1 MLVAVSVLHGV
12 TNVPTVFPLN
22 RTLGGFSLYVVFFD
36 DLNIFEDFLHPV
48 NTHLRFLGVFEAHRY
63 TVTNLI
69 TKYRMILKI
78 MIHKV

>member
-1 MLVAVSVLHGV
+1 MATKPRKNTS
-12 TNVPTVFPLN
+12 VPTVFPLN
-22 RTLGGFSLYVVFFD
+22 RTLSGFSLYVVFFD

-48 NTHLRFLGVFEAHRY
+48 NTLLIFLGLFKARRY

-69 TKYRMILKI
+69 TKYRMILEI